1 MLQERTMVIISR
13 NGTESAN
20 ASDEA
25 MRAFREEWAV
35 YRKLV
40 ENNYLSHREV
50 RRLVHGQ
57 LTESA
62 QRPFR
67 FLDLA
72 CGDASM
78 TVAALGGTAVSEY
91 HGIDLSAPA
100 LEMAQNTVAALSCK
114 VRLEQQ
120 DFVAA
125 IRQRTEP
132 ADVVYIGLSLHHLE
146 TPTKKRDFM
155 HFVRAALGDT
165 GLFLIFEPATL
176 EGETR
181 AAYLERY
188 EAVIYSQWHA
198 LTRSEQDGVW
208 THIRTFDFPET
219 PSTWL
224 QLGKEAGFREGHD
237 LFTDPPQLLK
247 VFSFS

>member
-1 MLQERTMVIISR
+1 MVNIVR
-13 NGTESAN
+13 NGSESPN

-25 MRAFREEWAV
+25 MRAFREQWTV

-50 RRLVHGQ
+50 RGLVHRQ

-62 QRPFR
+62 RRPFR

-72 CGDASM
+72 CGDATM

-91 HGIDLSAPA
+91 HGVDLSAPA
-100 LEMAQNTVAALSCK
+100 LEMAAKTVAALACS
-114 VRLEQQ
+114 VRLEQK

-125 IRQRTEP
+125 IREQTGP
-132 ADVVYIGLSLHHLE
+132 ADVVYIGLSLHHLV
-146 TPTKKRDFM
+146 TPAEKRDFM
-155 HFVRAALGDT
+155 RGVRKLLGDG
-165 GLFLIFEPATL
+165 GLFLIFEPANL

-181 AAYLERY
+181 AAYLKRY
-188 EAVIYSQWHA
+188 KTVVDTQWHA
-198 LTRSEQDGVW
+198 LSPSERDDVW
-208 THIRTFDFPET
+208 THISTFDFPEP

-224 QLGKEAGFREGHD
+224 QLGEEAGFREGRD
-237 LFTDPPQLLK
+237 LFTDPPALLR
-247 VFSFS
+247 VFSFNP